1 MKTQQYKLRSTMVK
15 WFLSFYLFTLLPLN
29 ANAQIGTWRA
39 YMSYYEPQQIVK
51 AGANTLFVRA
61 SNSLYSYNLNDHS
74 ITSYDKV
81 NTLNDTYISY
91 IAWNQQVKLLIVVYQ
106 NGNIDLLDL
115 NGNTTNISSYY
126 NKMMTKDKT
135 INKAFLNQQYAYLCT
150 GFGIVKVNMQRAEI
164 SESYILDQNIV
175 DMIVGNNMIYAKS
188 KDNKVYAAS
197 LNSNLIDKSNW
208 QQTNT
213 YPSFTEDTSDW
224 DNYIVTVK
232 TLQPGGP
239 KNNYHGYM
247 RFENN
252 KLYTCEGGNLGGD
265 KASHVQ
271 MMSNDEW
278 TFMDDEN
285 IKAQT
290 GINYFNTY
298 CFDKDPSDESHIFVG
313 ARTGLFEFQNGKLL
327 NAYNSTNSPIEAF
340 DNKSINYELI
350 TGVRYMSDG
359 RLLFMNSQAPTKS
372 LIELSKDGKFTSHS
386 IPELMK
392 LNENGFTN
400 KSLGNLS
407 DLRFDS
413 NGYLWFVN
421 NNWYISSLYRYD
433 VDKQKI
439 LSFTNFKNQDGLT
452 IENINYVSC
461 TAEDKDGNIWV
472 GTQQGPLLLEKDQI
486 EASSPVF
493 TQVKVPRN
501 DGTNYADYLLSGI
514 GITAIC
520 IDGGG
525 RKWFGTENNGAY
537 LISEDN
543 LTQIQHFTTSNS
555 KLLSNHINAIAINPT
570 TGEVFFGTENGL
582 CSYISDATAPSNEMT
597 KDQVYAYPN
606 PVEPGYTGLITI
618 VGLSYDADVKI
629 LTSSGRLVAQGR
641 SNGGT
646 FTWDGL
652 DQQGRRVASG
662 IYMVATA
669 TSQGDKGVVCK
680 IAIVN

>member
-1 MKTQQYKLRSTMVK
+1 MKRLA
-15 WFLSFYLFTLLPLN
+15 FLCLLILPLSIVN
-29 ANAQIGTWRA
+29 CQLSMAQIGTWRA

-61 SNSLYSYNLNDHS
+61 SNSLYSYNLTDHS
-74 ITSYDKV
+74 ITTYDKV
-81 NTLNDTYISY
+81 NTLNDTYISL
-91 IAWNQQVKLLIVVYQ
+91 IAWNQQVKLLMVVYQ

-115 NGNTTNISSYY
+115 DGNTTNISSYY
-126 NKMMTKDKT
+126 SKTMTKDKT
-135 INKAFLNQQYAYLCT
+135 INNVFVYQQYAYLCT

-164 SESYILDQNIV
+164 SESYILEQNIAT
-175 DMIVGNNMIYAKS
+175 INISNNQIYAQAK
-188 KDNKVYAAS
+188 NGQVFTAS
-197 LNSNLIDKSNW
+197 MSSNLIDKSNW
-208 QQTNT
+208 QQTT
-213 YPSFTEDTSDW
+213 SYPSFAEDTSDW
-224 DNYIVTVK
+224 DTYIATVK
-232 TLQPGGP
+232 TLKPGGP

-252 KLYTCEGGNLGGD
+252 KLYSCEGGNLGGD
-265 KASHVQ
+265 KNSHVQ
-271 MMSNDEW
+271 IINEDDW

-285 IKAQT
+285 IKEET

-298 CFDKDPSDESHIFVG
+298 CFDTDPNDESHIFVG
-313 ARTGLFEFQNGKLL
+313 ARTGLFEFQNGKILH
-327 NAYNSTNSPIEAF
+327 AYNSTNSPIEAF
-340 DNKSINYELI
+340 DNKSIDYELI
-350 TGVRYMSDG
+350 TGVKYMNDG
-359 RLLFMNSQAPTKS
+359 RLFFMNSQAPTQS

-392 LNENGFTN
+392 LNENGFKN

-407 DLRFDS
+407 NLRFDK

-421 NNWYISSLYRYD
+421 NNWFISSLYRYD
-433 VDKQKI
+433 VDKKKI
-439 LSFTNFKNQDGLT
+439 ISFTEFKNQDGLT

-472 GTQQGPLLLEKDQI
+472 GTQQGPLLLEKNQI
-486 EASSPVF
+486 EASNPVF

-543 LTQIQHFTTSNS
+543 LTQIQHFTTDNS
-555 KLLSNHINAIAINPT
+555 QLLSNHITSIAINNT

-582 CSYISDATAPSNEMT
+582 CSYVSDATTASDEMT
-597 KDQVYAYPN
+597 KDNVYAYPN

-646 FTWDGL
+646 FTWNGCDTKGN
-652 DQQGRRVASG
+652 RVASG
-662 IYMVATA
+662 VYMVATA
-669 TSQGDKGVVCK
+669 TSSGDKGVVCK
-680 IAIVN
+680 IAVVN

>member
-392 LNENGFTN
+392 HNENGFTN

>member
-1 MKTQQYKLRSTMVK
+1 MKRLA
-15 WFLSFYLFTLLPLN
+15 FLCLLILPLSIVN
-29 ANAQIGTWRA
+29 CQLSMAQIGTWRA

-61 SNSLYSYNLNDHS
+61 SNSLYSYNLTDHS
-74 ITSYDKV
+74 ITTYDKV
-81 NTLNDTYISY
+81 NTLNDTYISL
-91 IAWNQQVKLLIVVYQ
+91 IAWNQQVKLLMVIYQ

-115 NGNTTNISSYY
+115 DDNTINISSYY
-126 NKMMTKDKT
+126 SKTMTKDKT
-135 INKAFLNQQYAYLCT
+135 INNVFVYQQYAYLCT

-164 SESYILDQNIV
+164 SESYILDQNIAT
-175 DMIVGNNMIYAKS
+175 INISNNQIYAQAK
-188 KDNKVYAAS
+188 NGQVFTAS
-197 LNSNLIDKSNW
+197 MSSNLIDKSNW

-213 YPSFTEDTSDW
+213 YPSFTKDTSNW
-224 DNYIVTVK
+224 DTYIATVK

-252 KLYTCEGGNLGGD
+252 KLYSCDGGNFD
-265 KASHVQ
+265 NIKNTHVQ
-271 MMSNDEW
+271 TLINDEW
-278 TFMDDEN
+278 SFMDDED

-290 GINYFNTY
+290 NINYISAY
-298 CFDKDPSDESHIFVG
+298 CFDYDPNDESHMFVG
-313 ARTGLFEFQNGKLL
+313 ARTGLFEFQNGKILH
-327 NAYNSTNSPIEAF
+327 AYNSTNSPIEAF
-340 DNKSINYELI
+340 DNKSLDYELV
-350 TGVRYMSDG
+350 TGVKCMPHG
-359 RLLFMNSQAPTKS
+359 RLVCMNSQAPTQS
-372 LIELSKDGKFTSHS
+372 LIELSKDGKFTSHN

-392 LNENGFTN
+392 LNDSGLTN

-407 DLRFDS
+407 DLKFDK

-421 NNWYISSLYRYD
+421 NNWFISSLYRYD
-433 VDKQKI
+433 IDKKKI
-439 LSFTNFKNQDGLT
+439 ISFTEFKNQDGLT

-472 GTQQGPLLLEKDQI
+472 GTQQGPLLLEKNQI

-514 GITAIC
+514 GITALC

-525 RKWFGTENNGAY
+525 RKWFGTDNNGVY

-543 LTQIQHFTTSNS
+543 LSQIHHFTTENS
-555 KLLSNHINAIAINPT
+555 KLLSNHITAIAINNH
-570 TGEVFFGTENGL
+570 TGEVFFGTDNGL
-582 CSYISDATAPSNEMT
+582 CSYVSDATEPSVEMT
-597 KDQVYAYPN
+597 KDDVYAYPN
-606 PVEPGYTGLITI
+606 PVEPGYTGLISV

-646 FTWDGL
+646 FTWNGCDTKGN
-652 DQQGRRVASG
+652 RVASG
-662 IYMVATA
+662 VYMVATA
-669 TSQGDKGVVCK
+669 TSSGDKGVVCK
-680 IAIVN
+680 IAVVN